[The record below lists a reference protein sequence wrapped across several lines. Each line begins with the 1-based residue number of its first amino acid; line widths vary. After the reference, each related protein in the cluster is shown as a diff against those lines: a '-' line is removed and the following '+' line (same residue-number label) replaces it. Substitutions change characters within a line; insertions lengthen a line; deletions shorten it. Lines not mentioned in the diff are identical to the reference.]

1 MRRILDMQNLSEVND
16 IDLQNAIADLM
27 RELER
32 REMKEKEEAVKAF
45 VAAFD
50 KLEVLGVDLTYCED
64 PWDDDR
70 YIKLRD
76 SASFNFTF

>member
-16 IDLQNAIADLM
+16 IDLQNAVADLM

-32 REMKEKEEAVKAF
+32 REAKEREEAVKAF
-45 VAAFD
+45 IEAFD
-50 KLEVLGVDLTYCED
+50 KLKALGVALTYCED

-76 SASFNFTF
+76 SNSFNFD

>member
-27 RELER
+27 KELEQ
-32 REMKEKEEAVKAF
+32 REMKERDEAVKAF
-45 VAAFD
+45 VMAFD
-50 KLEVLGVDLTYCED
+50 KLKALGINPTYCED

-76 SASFNFTF
+76 SANFNFVP

>member
-1 MRRILDMQNLSEVND
+1 MRRILDMQNLSEVTD
-16 IDLQNAIADLM
+16 IDLQNIVADLM
-27 RELER
+27 REMER
-32 REMKEKEEAVKAF
+32 REMKEREEAIKAF

-50 KLEVLGVDLTYCED
+50 KLKALGINLTYCED

-76 SASFNFTF
+76 SASFEFTF